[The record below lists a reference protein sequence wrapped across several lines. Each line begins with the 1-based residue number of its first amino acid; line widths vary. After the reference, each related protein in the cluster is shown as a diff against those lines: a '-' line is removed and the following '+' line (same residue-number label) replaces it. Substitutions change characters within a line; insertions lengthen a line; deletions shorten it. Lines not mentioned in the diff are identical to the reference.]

1 MKESGNIS
9 EHNFEQCTKCT
20 ICTAYCPVSAVNPL
34 FPGPKHAGPD
44 GERLRLKGQDYFDEA
59 LKMCLNCKRCE
70 VACPS
75 DVKIGDIIQ
84 SARTRYSKKSPKL
97 RDRMLANTDFM
108 GKLAAPFS
116 PIVNTVFGWKLAK
129 NVLDSVFN
137 IDRRSTFPKYARE
150 TFESW
155 YKKHAAEKQNKFED
169 QVAFFHGCYANYNNP
184 QLGKDLIKVMNAA
197 GIGVQLLEKEKCC
210 GVPLIAN
217 GLTKQATRN
226 AQTNMKAI
234 RASVLENKM
243 PVVTVSS
250 TCTMTLRDEY
260 PHLLGVENGDVRN
273 QVELAVRYLYR
284 MLQNGKLKLRF
295 KPSPK
300 KTKVVYH
307 TACHMEKLGWMYY
320 SQELLR
326 LIPNLEMTVLES
338 QCCGIAGTYGF
349 KKENYQTSHD
359 IGDSLFK
366 AIDDAGAND
375 CVVTE
380 CETCKWQIEMSTPYR
395 VENPITILA
404 NALAD

>member
-1 MKESGNIS
+1 
-9 EHNFEQCTKCT
+9 
-20 ICTAYCPVSAVNPL
+20 
-34 FPGPKHAGPD
+34 
-44 GERLRLKGQDYFDEA
+44 
-59 LKMCLNCKRCE
+59 
-70 VACPS
+70 
-75 DVKIGDIIQ
+75 
-84 SARTRYSKKSPKL
+84 
-97 RDRMLANTDFM
+97 
-108 GKLAAPFS
+108 
-116 PIVNTVFGWKLAK
+116 
-129 NVLDSVFN
+129 
-137 IDRRSTFPKYARE
+137 
-150 TFESW
+150 
-155 YKKHAAEKQNKFED
+155 
-169 QVAFFHGCYANYNNP
+169 
-184 QLGKDLIKVMNAA
+184 
-197 GIGVQLLEKEKCC
+197 
-210 GVPLIAN
+210 
-217 GLTKQATRN
+217 
-226 AQTNMKAI
+226 
-234 RASVLENKM
+234 M

-307 TACHMEKLGWMYY
+307 TACHMEKLGWIYY